1 MALKAPGPGG
11 SEATTHPSLCEGTG
25 PGGLCSWAGGPSMG
39 IPDAEGREEG
49 DGASR
54 VFQDSCHDPT
64 ASTVR
69 REAQH

>member
-11 SEATTHPSLCEGTG
+11 SEATAHPPLYEGAG
-25 PGGLCSWAGGPSMG
+25 PGGLCSRVGGPSMG

-54 VFQDSCHDPT
+54 VFQDSCHNPT
-64 ASTVR
+64 ASKVR
-69 REAQH
+69 REARH